1 MDTSHSTGTSIL
13 EATRVVE
20 IARVLARHWRLSAVF
35 FIASVSITLLI
46 VWLAPRSYRSESKLY
61 IRLGRESAS
70 LDPTAMIGRPA
81 TSGSPM
87 PSGRENELN
96 SITEILQS
104 RVLLEQVVDVI
115 GPQAIL
121 LGTDIADTDPSL
133 EPRLPEPALSS
144 VPHSTKTANIVIE
157 SDWRRAPSERDRAI
171 IKLQE
176 MIEVQ
181 AIKKSDVVRVACNT
195 QSPRLAQKVVAHLV
209 DFYLDEHLRLN
220 RTSGADEFLDR
231 QTAEMR
237 AKLVGAEEDLRK
249 LKDKTGLASP
259 EVQRGLMVTR
269 AGRLEDEL
277 LTTAAALESSE
288 AEMRQLRDQ
297 VATLPKTTTTAHM
310 AGIPNHA
317 PELMRNELYRLQ
329 MLEQELA
336 SKYTDK
342 HFSVRQIRERVP
354 AAKEV
359 LAATDESHEQVTSGP
374 NAVYEQS
381 HIALIKQEPLLFSL
395 RAKADAL
402 RSQLAE
408 VREQIKA
415 LNVDELQIAQLTR
428 DVKWHETNYQAYAQ
442 HLEQNRIDQ
451 ALEAGRISSINIIQP
466 ATFEPKPVGPKVLII
481 LGLGL
486 AIALIGTIGLPL
498 VADAFDLPLMNSQE
512 VENHLGVDVLAS
524 VPRFQ
529 AEQMSGNGKNW

>member
-1 MDTSHSTGTSIL
+1 MDSSHSTGTSVIDGRRL
-13 EATRVVE
+13 VDT
-20 IARVLARHWRLSAVF
+20 ARVLARHWRLSAAF
-35 FIASVSITLLI
+35 FAASISITLLA
-46 VWLAPRSYRSESKLY
+46 VWLLPPTYRSESKLF

-70 LDPTAMIGRPA
+70 LDPTAMIGRPSP
-81 TSGSPM
+81 SGSPVV
-87 PSGRENELN
+87 SGRENEIN

-104 RVLLEQVVDVI
+104 RVLLEQVVDAV
-115 GPQAIL
+115 GPQIIL
-121 LGTDIADTDPSL
+121 LGSDPADTDPSL
-133 EPRLPEPALSS
+133 DQRLSEPVASG
-144 VPHSTKTANIVIE
+144 VPHSRKTANIAIE
-157 SDWRRAPSERDRAI
+157 TDWRRTPSDRDRAI
-171 IKLQE
+171 ITLQE

-195 QSPRLAQKVVAHLV
+195 HSPRLAQKVVAHLI

-220 RTSGADEFLDR
+220 RTSGAENFLDR

-259 EVQRGLMVTR
+259 DVQRELMVAR

-277 LTTAAALESSE
+277 LATAAALGSAE
-288 AEMRQLRDQ
+288 AETRQLRDQ
-297 VATLPKTTTTAHM
+297 VATLPKMTTTAHM
-310 AGIPNHA
+310 SGIPNHS
-317 PELMRNELYRLQ
+317 PEMMRIELFRLQ

-342 HFSVRQIRERVP
+342 HFAVRQIRERVP

-359 LAATDESHEQVTSGP
+359 LAATDESHEQTTSGP
-374 NAVYEQS
+374 NTVYEQS
-381 HIALIKQEPLLFSL
+381 HVALVKQEPLLSSL
-395 RAKADAL
+395 RAKSDAL
-402 RSQLAE
+402 QSQLAQ
-408 VREQIKA
+408 VRDQIKA
-415 LNVDELQIAQLTR
+415 LNADELKIAQLTR

-466 ATFEPKPVGPKVLII
+466 ATFEPKPVGPKVLVI

-486 AIALIGTIGLPL
+486 VIGLIGAIGLPL
-498 VADAFDLPLMNSQE
+498 VADGLDLPLANPQE
-512 VENHLGVDVLAS
+512 VENHLGVGVLGS

-529 AEQMSGNGKNW
+529 AEQLSGNGKT